1 MCTRYIWC
9 PVGRFLA
16 TNLNSLIN
24 TGLFKLPISY
34 CVILVNMSFGEFVKF
49 IRIKLFKYYYSFN
62 ICRICSHFS
71 FILIIYFYPS
81 RGLLI
86 FIPWKS
92 HCSIFYCFYIFCF
105 IDLPSDL
112 YYILSSVYFMFHFSF
127 LKKHFK
133 VGTEVINIKLL
144 KSKVGSL
151 LNVPFLKY
159 HFAISHKVWSVFI
172 LIHFKYF
179 QFPFWLL

>member
-1 MCTRYIWC
+1 MCLL
-9 PVGRFLA
+9 G
-16 TNLNSLIN
+16 NLLNLSELNCSN
-24 TGLFKLPISY
+24 TL
-34 CVILVNMSFGEFVKF
+34 
-49 IRIKLFKYYYSFN
+49 YYSFN
-62 ICRICSHFS
+62 ICRICGHFS

-86 FIPWKS
+86 LIPWKS

-133 VGTEVINIKLL
+133 VETEVINIKLF

-151 LNVPFLKY
+151 MNVPFLKY
-159 HFAISHKVWSVFI
+159 CFAISHKFLYLFSYSFI
-172 LIHFKYF
+172 SNTFS
-179 QFPFWLL
+179 FPFDFFNQWVTYQCIL